1 MLQLCCAVRSVLHL
15 CCAALHCT
23 SCTCHSIPF
32 LLQVDY
38 TGFTTINTQRFG
50 QRFVGRVANPNDI
63 ILWQKALVRK
73 TKASYRSRD

>member
-1 MLQLCCAVRSVLHL
+1 M
-15 CCAALHCT
+15 
-23 SCTCHSIPF
+23 
-32 LLQVDY
+32 DY

>member
-1 MLQLCCAVRSVLHL
+1 
-15 CCAALHCT
+15 
-23 SCTCHSIPF
+23 
-32 LLQVDY
+32 VDY

-73 TKASYRSRD
+73 TKASYQSRD